1 MKIGRTVEPVPVL
14 ENHLVKKNVSQNYF
28 RLKLINRRGKSR
40 PEGGEGLEGDEAVR
54 RERK

>member
-1 MKIGRTVEPVPVL
+1 MKIGRTGTGFRKSL
-14 ENHLVKKNVSQNYF
+14 GKKNVSQNYF